1 MRYTLHLSV
10 VLALLIVIP
19 CRAFSLEVPQLKA
32 RVNDYAGVLS
42 PAMAQKIEERLA
54 LLEQTDSTQVVVL
67 TIPSLE
73 GEALEDF
80 SIRVAEKWKIGQKL
94 KDNGVILLVARD
106 DRKVRIEVGR
116 GLEGK
121 LTDLVSGR
129 IIRNTIIPNF
139 KKGDFDNGIWEGTGD
154 IINVVKGEYVATD
167 ADAANREND
176 FGFKPGIFL
185 LLVILAGP
193 IIGFVSMLSRKSK
206 ILGGVAGGAVGS
218 AVGYFGFLSSFIGLG
233 IFGIVGFV
241 IGIIL
246 GLMKGSGT
254 GSWGGFGGSSFGG
267 SGGGFGGGGGGFSG
281 GGGSFGGGGSSGS
294 W

>member
-1 MRYTLHLSV
+1 MRYTLHLSIA
-10 VLALLIVIP
+10 LALLIIIP

-32 RVNDYAGVLS
+32 RVNDYAGILS

-73 GEALEDF
+73 GEVIEDF
-80 SIRVAEKWKIGQKL
+80 SIRVAEKWKVGQKV

-129 IIRNTIIPNF
+129 IIRNSIIPNF
-139 KKGDFDNGIWEGTGD
+139 KKGDFDNGIWAGTGD
-154 IINVVKGEYVATD
+154 IIDVVKGEYVATE
-167 ADAANREND
+167 ADAAKREKG
-176 FGFKPGIFL
+176 FGFNSGIFFL
-185 LLVILAGP
+185 LIILAGP
-193 IIGFVSMLSRKSK
+193 IIGLVSFLSRKSK
-206 ILGGVAGGAVGS
+206 ILGGAAGGALGS
-218 AVGYFGFLSSFIGLG
+218 AVGYLGFLGIPLLGLG
-233 IFGIVGFV
+233 IFGAIGFV
-241 IGIIL
+241 IGILL
-246 GLMKGSGT
+246 GFMKGSG
-254 GSWGGFGGSSFGG
+254 GSSWGGYGGSSFGG
-267 SGGGFGGGGGGFSG
+267 GSFGGGGGFSG